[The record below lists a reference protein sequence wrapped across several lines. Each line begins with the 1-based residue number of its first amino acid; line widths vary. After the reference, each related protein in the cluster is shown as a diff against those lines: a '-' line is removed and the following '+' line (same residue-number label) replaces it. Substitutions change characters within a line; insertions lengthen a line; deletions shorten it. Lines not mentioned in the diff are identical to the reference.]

1 MDGQRGRGGIG
12 MDGGT
17 SLYQRRVTRVMMFW
31 TYPSSSHCWSCSAV
45 STGAM
50 VVNEGEWTME
60 RGVCSFLAGSCG
72 IWFS

>member
-1 MDGQRGRGGIG
+1 
-12 MDGGT
+12 
-17 SLYQRRVTRVMMFW
+17 MMFW